1 MKKLNLFIIKSFIG
15 PFIFTFLIAI
25 FLLLMQFLWKYIDD
39 LVGKGLDFLTI
50 SKLLFYAAA
59 RFVPMALPISVLLS
73 SIMTFGNIAEKNEL
87 MAIKSAGISLKK
99 CMRPLLMFIIIISA
113 SSFLFSNYF
122 MPYANLKAGS
132 LLYDIRKQKPA
143 LNIKEGMFYNELSGY
158 SIKIDKKL
166 ENGIDLE
173 GVMIY
178 DHTSEEGND
187 KVIIAE
193 KGQMYLSENEN
204 YFIISLENGYS
215 YYEMNINKKDE
226 KRPLQRSQFKQDILR
241 FDMSD
246 FGMKRTSEELY
257 RNHYAMM
264 NNAQLTVAIDSIYSK
279 SYAKLHLFKSNISD
293 KIDVDFQQLE
303 SNFSRKD
310 NNMTYYPSKVYA
322 NAISSVKYLKSM
334 LSNTISD
341 QSYSHKIAIKHKVEW
356 HRKWSLAVACII
368 FFLIGAPLGA
378 IIRKGGFGMP
388 VIVSVGFFITYHIV
402 SVTAEKMVKES
413 EISVT
418 EGMWIANFILLPVGL
433 FLSYKANTDSQSFSL
448 PSIKQLFVRKN

>member
-1 MKKLNLFIIKSFIG
+1 MKKLYLFIIKSFIG

-39 LVGKGLDFLTI
+39 LVGKGLDFITI
-50 SKLLFYAAA
+50 GKLLFYAAA

-99 CMRPLLMFIIIISA
+99 CMAPLLVFILLISI

-143 LNIKEGMFYNELSGY
+143 LNIKEGMFYNDISGY

-215 YYEMNINKKDE
+215 YYEMNINKKDQ

-246 FGMKRTSEELY
+246 FGMKRSSEELY

-264 NNAQLTVAIDSIYSK
+264 NNAQLSIAIDSINSK
-279 SYAKLHLFKSNISD
+279 SNTKLNHFKSTLSE
-293 KIDVDFQQLE
+293 KIDVDFQKLE
-303 SNFSRKD
+303 SNFNLKD
-310 NNMTYYPSKVYA
+310 KNMAYYPSKVYA
-322 NAISSVKYLKSM
+322 NAISSIKYLKSM
-334 LSNTISD
+334 LSNTIAD
-341 QSYSHKIAIKHKVEW
+341 QNYSQKIAIKHQVEW
-356 HRKWSLAVACII
+356 HRKWSLAVACVI

-378 IIRKGGFGMP
+378 IIRKGGFGLP
-388 VIVSVGFFITYHIV
+388 VIVSVGFFITYHIL
-402 SVTAEKMVKES
+402 SVTTEKMVKES

-418 EGMWIANFILLPVGL
+418 EGMWTANLVLLPIGI
-433 FLSYKANTDSQSFSL
+433 FLSIKANSDSQLFGF
-448 PSIKQLFVRKN
+448 PNIKKWFVRN

>member
-1 MKKLNLFIIKSFIG
+1 MKKLNLFITKSFIG
-15 PFIFTFLIAI
+15 PFIFTFLIAV

-39 LVGKGLDFLTI
+39 LVGKGLDLLTI
-50 SKLLFYAAA
+50 SKLLFYATA
-59 RFVPMALPISVLLS
+59 RFVPIALPISVLLS

-87 MAIKSAGISLKK
+87 IAIKSAGISLKK
-99 CMRPLLMFIIIISA
+99 CMKPLLIFIIIIS
-113 SSFLFSNYF
+113 SFSFLFSNYF

-143 LNIKEGMFYNELSGY
+143 LNIKEGIFNNELSGY

-173 GVMIY
+173 GIMIY

-215 YYEMNINKKDE
+215 YFEMNINKKGE
-226 KRPLQRSQFKQDILR
+226 KRPLQRSQFKKDILR
-241 FDMSD
+241 FDLSD

-264 NNAQLTVAIDSIYSK
+264 NNAQLSVAIDSIYSK
-279 SYAKLHLFKSNISD
+279 SNTKLYLYKSNISN
-293 KIDVDFQQLE
+293 KIKFDFQKLG
-303 SNFSRKD
+303 NNLKRKD
-310 NNMTYYPSKVYA
+310 NNIAHYKSIIYS
-322 NAISSVKYLKSM
+322 NAISSVKYIKSM
-334 LSNTISD
+334 LNNIISD
-341 QSYSHKIAIKHKVEW
+341 QNYYQKIAVKHKVEW
-356 HRKWSLAVACII
+356 HRKWSLAAACII

-413 EISVT
+413 EISVFV
-418 EGMWIANFILLPVGL
+418 GMWIANLLLLPIGII
-433 FLSYKANTDSQSFSL
+433 LSYKANLDSKLFSL
-448 PSIKQLFVRKN
+448 SFIKKLFVGNS

>member
-15 PFIFTFLIAI
+15 PFIFTFLIAV

-39 LVGKGLDFLTI
+39 LVGKGLDLLTI
-50 SKLLFYAAA
+50 SKLLFYATA
-59 RFVPMALPISVLLS
+59 RFVPIALPISVLLS

-99 CMRPLLMFIIIISA
+99 CMKPLLIFIIIISV

-122 MPYANLKAGS
+122 MPFANLKAGS

-143 LNIKEGMFYNELSGY
+143 LNIKEGIFNNELSGY

-166 ENGIDLE
+166 ENGIDLKS
-173 GVMIY
+173 VMIY
-178 DHTSEEGND
+178 DHTSGEGND

-226 KRPLQRSQFKQDILR
+226 KRHLQRSKFKKDILR
-241 FDMSD
+241 FDLSD

-264 NNAQLTVAIDSIYSK
+264 NNAQLSAAIDSIYSK
-279 SYAKLHLFKSNISD
+279 SNTKLNLFKSNISN
-293 KIDVDFQQLE
+293 KIKFDYEKQKN
-303 SNFSRKD
+303 NFKRKD
-310 NNMTYYPSKVYA
+310 YNVAHYKSKIYN

-334 LSNTISD
+334 LNNVISD
-341 QSYSHKIAIKHKVEW
+341 QNYYQKIAIKHKVEW
-356 HRKWSLAVACII
+356 HRKWSLAIACII

-388 VIVSVGFFITYHIV
+388 VIVSVGFFITYHIL

-413 EISVT
+413 EISVFV
-418 EGMWIANFILLPVGL
+418 GMWIANLLLLPVGII
-433 FLSYKANTDSQSFSL
+433 LSYKANVDSKLLSL
-448 PSIKQLFVRKN
+448 SYIKKLFASNN

>member
-1 MKKLNLFIIKSFIG
+1 
-15 PFIFTFLIAI
+15 
-25 FLLLMQFLWKYIDD
+25 
-39 LVGKGLDFLTI
+39 
-50 SKLLFYAAA
+50 
-59 RFVPMALPISVLLS
+59 
-73 SIMTFGNIAEKNEL
+73 
-87 MAIKSAGISLKK
+87 
-99 CMRPLLMFIIIISA
+99 
-113 SSFLFSNYF
+113 

-215 YYEMNINKKDE
+215 YYEMNINKKNE

-279 SYAKLHLFKSNISD
+279 SNTKLNLFNSNISD
-293 KIDVDFQQLE
+293 KIDVDFEKLE
-303 SNFSRKD
+303 SNFNRKD
-310 NNMTYYPSKVYA
+310 NNMAYYPSKVYA

-356 HRKWSLAVACII
+356 HRKWSLAIACII

-433 FLSYKANTDSQSFSL
+433 FLSYKANTDSQLFSV
-448 PSIKQLFVRKN
+448 PTIKQFFVKNN

>member
-1 MKKLNLFIIKSFIG
+1 
-15 PFIFTFLIAI
+15 
-25 FLLLMQFLWKYIDD
+25 MQFLWKYIDD
-39 LVGKGLDFLTI
+39 LVGKGLDFVI
-50 SKLLFYAAA
+50 IAKLLFYAAA
-59 RFVPMALPISVLLS
+59 RFVPMALPISILLS

-87 MAIKSAGISLKK
+87 MAIKSAGVSLKK
-99 CMRPLLMFIIIISA
+99 CMSPLLVFILVISA

-215 YYEMNINKKDE
+215 YYEMNINKRKE

-264 NNAQLTVAIDSIYSK
+264 NNKQLTLAIDSIYSK
-279 SYAKLHLFKSNISD
+279 SNAKLQLFKSNITE
-293 KIDVDFQQLE
+293 KINIDYQKIE
-303 SNFSRKD
+303 SNFSKKD
-310 NNMTYYPSKVYA
+310 KNMAYFQSKVYT
-322 NAISSVKYLKSM
+322 NAISSVKFLKSM
-334 LSNTISD
+334 LGNSITDKNYSNR
-341 QSYSHKIAIKHKVEW
+341 IAIKHKVEW
-356 HRKWSLAVACII
+356 HRKWALAAACII

-388 VIVSVGFFITYHIV
+388 VIVSVGFFINYHIV

-413 EISVT
+413 EISVS
-418 EGMWIANFILLPVGL
+418 EGMWIANLILLPIGL
-433 FLSYKANTDSQSFSL
+433 YLSYKANSDSQLFSL
-448 PSIKQLFVRKN
+448 PTIKKFGFKKKLTN